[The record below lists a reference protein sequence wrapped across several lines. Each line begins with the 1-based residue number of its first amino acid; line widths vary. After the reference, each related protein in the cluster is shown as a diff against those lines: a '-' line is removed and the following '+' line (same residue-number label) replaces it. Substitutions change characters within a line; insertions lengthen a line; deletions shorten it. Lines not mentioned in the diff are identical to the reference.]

1 MSREINKIANYFRK
15 RDTRFQER
23 AKRTRGKMQEGLFR
37 VSSLITVATRDV
49 QRVQALHARR
59 TASFSTKF
67 ARWRGWKWPCGVAG
81 RGVLTAVPARNVG
94 FKSPIRI
101 LTPHAKSR
109 SSRTNA
115 AGRARLAGD
124 KHAKLRFLGARR
136 AVCEQ
141 RLLVVV
147 VVMVFRTRSPFC
159 KWRKSNLAATRWL
172 WKAN

>member
-1 MSREINKIANYFRK
+1 MTWVEV
-15 RDTRFQER
+15 TV
-23 AKRTRGKMQEGLFR
+23 RGGG
-37 VSSLITVATRDV
+37 T
-49 QRVQALHARR
+49 
-59 TASFSTKF
+59 
-67 ARWRGWKWPCGVAG
+67 
-81 RGVLTAVPARNVG
+81 GVLTAVPARNVG

-147 VVMVFRTRSPFC
+147 VMVFRTRSPFC
-159 KWRKSNLAATRWL
+159 K
-172 WKAN
+172 